1 MVPSLSLRQSDEKV
15 PDFNAFRTFTLTFH
29 SIKHYFTLLFFVF
42 RALCCFFEFPNY
54 AWSWTGQIWKSGEMN
69 MRGGLGRV
77 ERGKWRLG
85 REERLKWRLGRVE
98 RGKWRL
104 GREERRIFA
113 KMSRAKANA
122 SSPCQ
127 GSRCYLWGNNVK
139 LICWKPTIDTN
150 AISDVW
156 QGLKRCWGVKM
167 SGRTRAVRK
176 FQNKVRSTF
185 DQVTTIKVSSL
196 AIRWPMWWP
205 NLKLLPEVGPPL
217 ILATRWGHL

>member
-1 MVPSLSLRQSDEKV
+1 MVPSLRQFDEKLA
-15 PDFNAFRTFTLTFH
+15 DFNAFRTFTLTFH

-42 RALCCFFEFPNY
+42 RALRCFFVFPNY

-85 REERLKWRLGRVE
+85 REERRSF
-98 RGKWRL
+98 
-104 GREERRIFA
+104 IFA
-113 KMSRAKANA
+113 KMFRAKANA
-122 SSPCQ
+122 CSPCQ

>member
-1 MVPSLSLRQSDEKV
+1 MVVWVWDNLMKNCQIY
-15 PDFNAFRTFTLTFH
+15 AFRTFTLTFH

-42 RALCCFFEFPNY
+42 RALRCFFVFPNY

-69 MRGGLGRV
+69 MRGG
-77 ERGKWRLG
+77 
-85 REERLKWRLGRVE
+85 LGRVE

-150 AISDVW
+150 ATSDVW

-185 DQVTTIKVSSL
+185 DQVTTIKVPSL
-196 AIRWPMWWP
+196 AIRWPMWFETFTWGGATF
-205 NLKLLPEVGPPL
+205 NFGHQVGPPVS
-217 ILATRWGHL
+217 LATRWDHLRLSHAIWH